1 MATIYNEITIAAER
15 DKVWGILTKL
25 DMLEKYDP
33 TVKKSVV
40 TSTQQTGID
49 AKRKVEMAD
58 GNNWFEEKIT
68 EFEPGRALTFEL
80 TACSFPIERLKHSY
94 SFEPIGNQTKVK
106 QVMDYTVKFGFV
118 GKLLDA
124 LMIKKQS
131 DIGIKKFM
139 TGLKSISEKK

>member
-1 MATIYNEITIAAER
+1 
-15 DKVWGILTKL
+15 
-25 DMLEKYDP
+25 
-33 TVKKSVV
+33 
-40 TSTQQTGID
+40 
-49 AKRKVEMAD
+49 MAD

>member
-1 MATIYNEITIAAER
+1 MATIYNEITISAGT
-15 DKVWGILTKL
+15 DKVWGILTNL
-25 DMLEKYDP
+25 DLLEKYDP

-40 TSTQQTGID
+40 TSAQKTGID
-49 AKRKVEMAD
+49 AKRKVEMTD
-58 GNNWFEEKIT
+58 GNNWFEEKVT
-68 EFEPGRALTFEL
+68 EFEPGKALTFEL

-94 SFEPIGNQTKVK
+94 SFAQIGNQTKVK

-124 LMIKKQS
+124 LMIKNQS